1 MPAHQID
8 LYSVAYRQI
17 TKEIPMK
24 ITPSALIRYAG
35 LAAAAAGLI
44 YAGIQ
49 PIHPPDVRAS
59 VTTGAWAVM
68 MPLKAVMCLLFLIGL
83 TGLYVRQ
90 ARETGW
96 PGLAG
101 YLLFS
106 LSWALNFAFI
116 FAEGF
121 IIPPLADAAPAFV
134 DGFFG
139 IFNSSPVEANLGALP
154 ALYAV
159 TGLLYMLGGLLFGVA
174 TFRAGILPRLAAGL
188 LALAALLTPLAA
200 LLPHELQRL
209 AGIPVGLA
217 VAWLGFALWA
227 GQRAETAGPLT
238 TADMPQLRRSSVR

>member
-1 MPAHQID
+1 
-8 LYSVAYRQI
+8 
-17 TKEIPMK
+17 MK
-24 ITPSALIRYAG
+24 VTPSALIRYAG
-35 LAAAAAGLI
+35 LAAVAAGLV

-49 PIHPPDVRAS
+49 PIHPPDVLAS

-83 TGLYVRQ
+83 IGLYARQ
-90 ARETGW
+90 AKEAGW
-96 PGLAG
+96 LGLAG

-121 IIPPLADAAPAFV
+121 IIPLLAEAAPAFV

-139 IFNSSPVEANLGALP
+139 IFNGHSIEMNLGSLP

-159 TGLLYMLGGLLFGVA
+159 TGLLYMLGGLLFGVT
-174 TFRAGILPRLAAGL
+174 TFRAGILPRRAAGL
-188 LALAALLTPLAA
+188 LAVVSALTPLAA

-209 AGIPVGLA
+209 AGMPVGLA
-217 VAWLGFALWA
+217 VAWLGFALWV
-227 GQRAETAGPLT
+227 GHRAETAGTLT